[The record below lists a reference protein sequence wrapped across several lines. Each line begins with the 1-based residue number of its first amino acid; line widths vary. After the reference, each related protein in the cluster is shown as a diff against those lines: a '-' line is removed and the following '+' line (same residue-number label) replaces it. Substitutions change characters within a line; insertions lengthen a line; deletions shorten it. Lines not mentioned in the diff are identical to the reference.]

1 MPWLLLLNGTLWA
14 VTLAISTWLAW
25 QVSRRPD
32 LPARLFLGMVA
43 LLAVPQLHYLI
54 GTLAVLLAWLLSPA
68 HTERVAGSV
77 VSLWPLDIA
86 AVVLFACLTLHLF
99 LLFPTESRLI
109 RVWRWSPLLFYL
121 PGGFLAAMVLT
132 HLAWGSEAY
141 VAFWGLDRL
150 GLEDDGLQLLFILLT
165 TGVALVRLLI
175 IYLSHS
181 TPLLRQQLAWIL
193 GGLTFGGGMILLTDY
208 LPSLL
213 GRPPPILF
221 FPGLRQLPVLIILG
235 TFALSMQ
242 RHRFLDVVQ
251 VINRGV
257 VYSALMVLITLLYL
271 ALATALGSLLRVF
284 SPGMGLPSVALLT
297 TLLTVLIALP
307 LRDGLQRVADRLF
320 YRRRVSYRRLLQDY
334 SRVLTTLMSPPR
346 LLFRI
351 AEQVEEVFHP
361 AGLAIVLSEDGEGY
375 RVALSRGRLA
385 TEELWQEGARF
396 GGDHRIPALLMTRR
410 HPFYLPQHVNDLPEG
425 QRPEWLRLQAAGVHL
440 LIPMCLRGD
449 LIGWFTLGPQGS
461 EWPYTQADREFL
473 SALADQSCVAL
484 ENARLYAEMQQRATE
499 LAVVST
505 VSAAISCSLDQ
516 EQVLQTIVESV
527 IQVIGCDKSA
537 IFELSEDGRELRLR
551 AAKGLSPDFVQRS
564 QHLRVGQDSRAQAV
578 VTGQP
583 LIVPDVYLEPDL
595 ADLARLAQ
603 QEGYRAVIDVPLWG
617 REGLLGVL
625 STYFAGVHTPS
636 VGEMELLTTIANH
649 ASIALENARLYAA
662 VARERDRARRLY
674 EQTDATLARRIEELT
689 SIEEI
694 SRQLTGTLDLQQI
707 MDLVLER
714 ALQATSAARGVIA
727 LCEQDRTSLHLLAQR
742 GYPPE
747 VDRYRTE
754 LWPADRGITG
764 RVARTGLL
772 TLVPDVSHDPD
783 YVAVSPTSRSQLS
796 VPIRHQQQII
806 GVITLESDQPAAF
819 TTEHVRFIQLL
830 ADHAAIGI
838 RNAQLFQQVVEGRDR
853 LQAILNSTH
862 DAVIVFDTAGQVILV
877 NPRVRELFGPAV
889 ESWLWTLNVLDVEA
903 VVSNPILQI
912 SDLNLDRLAQ
922 TINQV
927 HEQPTM
933 VVNLSF
939 SFQMDGQR
947 RYVEGTA
954 SPVLSAT
961 GEVLGRI
968 AMLRDVTHQQELEQ
982 FRQDLT
988 SMMIHNLQG
997 PLAALISSLE
1007 MLQEEERMDPAM
1019 TRQLLRIAL
1028 DGGRNLYSRI
1038 ESVLWIRRLEDRNIP
1053 INLQEVSLSQVILPV
1068 MDEYRPMATA
1078 MGLNLEANLAADLPP
1093 ALIDA
1098 EVIGRV
1104 FANLLDNAFKYT
1116 PPGGRITVQ
1125 AVRAGDP
1132 VRPGILCSVADT
1144 GQGIAESA
1152 RETIFGK
1159 FRRGDGTQE
1168 SRRKGM
1174 GIGLHFCKL
1183 AIEAHGGRIW
1193 VESQKGQGSTFYFT
1207 LPAAHPSDEEVDT
1220 DDDLHPGPG
1229 PGDHQ
1234 FQGDPV

>member
-14 VTLAISTWLAW
+14 VTLAISVWLAW
-25 QVSRRPD
+25 QVSRRPG

-43 LLAVPQLHYLI
+43 LLAAPQLHSLV
-54 GTLAVLLAWLLSPA
+54 GTLAILLAWLFSPA
-68 HTERVAGSV
+68 RTERVADSV
-77 VSLWPLDIA
+77 ASLWPLDIA

-109 RVWRWSPLLFYL
+109 RAWRWSPLLFYL
-121 PGGFLAAMVLT
+121 PGGFLAAMLFT

-150 GLEDDGLQLLFILLT
+150 GLRADGLQLLFILLT
-165 TGVALVRLLI
+165 TGVALVRLLT

-213 GRPPPILF
+213 GRPPPIIF

-242 RHRFLDVVQ
+242 RHRFLDVA
-251 VINRGV
+251 VIVNRSV
-257 VYSALMVLITLLYL
+257 VYSALMAATTLLYL
-271 ALATALGSLLRVF
+271 ILATVLSSLLRSL
-284 SPGMGLPSVALLT
+284 SPGMKLPTIAILT
-297 TLLTVLIALP
+297 TLLTVLVALP
-307 LRDGLQRVADRLF
+307 LRDALQRGVDRLF

-346 LLFRI
+346 LLSRM
-351 AEQVEEVFHP
+351 ADQVEEVFHP
-361 AGLAIVLSEDGEGY
+361 SGLAIVLTENGEGY
-375 RVALSRGRLA
+375 RVVLSRGRLA
-385 TEELWQEGARF
+385 AAEPWREGTHLAS
-396 GGDHRIPALLMTRR
+396 DHLVPAHLLTRR
-410 HPFYLPQHVNDLPEG
+410 RPFYLPWHLYDVPEERRG
-425 QRPEWLRLQAAGVHL
+425 EWKVLQASDACLFV
-440 LIPMCLRGD
+440 PMSLGGN
-449 LIGWFTLGPQGS
+449 LVGWLALGPQGS
-461 EWPYTQADREFL
+461 ELVYTRADLEFL

-484 ENARLYAEMQQRATE
+484 ENARLYSAMQQRATE
-499 LAVVST
+499 LAVVAT

-516 EQVLQTIVESV
+516 ERVLQTIVESV

-537 IFELSEDGRELRLR
+537 IFELSEDGSELRLR
-551 AAKGLSPDFVQRS
+551 TAKGLSPDFVRHS

-583 LIVPDVYLEPDL
+583 LIVPDVYLAPDL
-595 ADLARLAQ
+595 ADLARLAR
-603 QEGYRAVIDVPLWG
+603 QEGYRAVVDMPLWG

-625 STYFAGVHTPS
+625 SAYFAGVHTPS

-674 EQTDATLARRIEELT
+674 EQTDATLARRLEELT

-694 SRQLTGTLDLQQI
+694 SRQLTGTLDLQQV

-754 LWPADRGITG
+754 PWPADRGITG

-772 TLVPDVSHDPD
+772 ALVPDVGHNSD

-796 VPIRHQQQII
+796 VPIRHQPQII
-806 GVITLESDQPAAF
+806 GVITLESDRPAAF

-838 RNAQLFQQVVEGRDR
+838 RNAQLFQQVIEGRDR

-862 DAVIVFDTAGQVILV
+862 DAVIVFDTEGQVILI
-877 NPRVRELFGPAV
+877 NPRVRELFGPEI

-912 SDLNLDRLAQ
+912 SDLNLDHLAQ
-922 TINQV
+922 TINRVQ
-927 HEQPTM
+927 EQPTM

-1007 MLQEEERMDPAM
+1007 MLQEEEWMDPAM
-1019 TRQLLRIAL
+1019 TRELLRIAL
-1028 DGGRNLYSRI
+1028 DGGRNLYTRI

-1104 FANLLDNAFKYT
+1104 FTNLLDNAFKYT
-1116 PPGGRITVQ
+1116 PPGGRITIQ

-1132 VRPGILCSVADT
+1132 AGSGILCSVADT

-1152 RETIFGK
+1152 RETIFDK

-1193 VESQKGQGSTFYFT
+1193 VESQKGRGSTFYFT
-1207 LPAAHPSDEEVDT
+1207 LPVARGVKGKE
-1220 DDDLHPGPG
+1220 
-1229 PGDHQ
+1229 
-1234 FQGDPV
+1234 